1 MKHLKLTKNQG
12 GQITEIELGFM
23 GKLIAIKKSNMNPH
37 AQQFISQYRA
47 KGAEVIEKDKYIVI
61 DIFKPL
67 GNDRKIAKLGSI
79 TIDFDE
85 DTEDIVEQKL
95 VRFYIDMY
103 SKAGFK
109 VE

>member
-23 GKLIAIKKSNMNPH
+23 GKLIAIKKSNINPH
-37 AQQFISQYRA
+37 AQQFISQYRQ
-47 KGAEVIEKDKYIVI
+47 KGAEVIEKEKYIVV

-67 GNDRKIAKLGSI
+67 GSDRKTAKLGSI
-79 TIDFDE
+79 EIDFDE
-85 DTEDIVEQKL
+85 DSEETIENKL
-95 VRFYIDMY
+95 VRFYIDIY
-103 SKAGFK
+103 SKAGFN